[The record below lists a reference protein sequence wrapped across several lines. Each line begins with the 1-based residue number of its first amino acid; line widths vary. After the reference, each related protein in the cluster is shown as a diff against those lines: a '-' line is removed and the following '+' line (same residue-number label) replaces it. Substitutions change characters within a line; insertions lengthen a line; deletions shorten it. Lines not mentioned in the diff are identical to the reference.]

1 MKKVRKFFK
10 KMLAAYLNTYKDVP
24 LGALF

>member
-1 MKKVRKFFK
+1 MRNFFK

-24 LGALF
+24 PGALF

>member
-1 MKKVRKFFK
+1 MKKVRNFFK

-24 LGALF
+24 PGALF